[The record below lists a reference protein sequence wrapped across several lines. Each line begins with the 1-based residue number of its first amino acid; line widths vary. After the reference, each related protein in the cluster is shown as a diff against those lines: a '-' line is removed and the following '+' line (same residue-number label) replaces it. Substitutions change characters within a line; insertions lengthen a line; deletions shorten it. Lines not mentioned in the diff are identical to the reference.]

1 MSRFV
6 AVLCFVMFLHGSCC
20 YGFRIL
26 GLFPHP
32 GESHYQI
39 FQPIMQALAARGHE
53 VTVLSHFPDRANTTN
68 LRVLVIEEHTSL
80 LNVMDLAVFDNRRAY
95 NHFLEFFMLYDWGTQ
110 SCRKALGS
118 AALQH
123 LLASGETFDLVIT
136 ESFNTDCLL
145 AVAHRLN
152 APFIGLSSC
161 TLQPWHLDRV
171 GIPNFPSYIPTL
183 FMGYSEDMTFG
194 QRLANWITLQSFKFA
209 YKLFNDRTANSIV
222 AEHLGPGIPDVGEL
236 AKRTSLIMVN
246 THYSLSGTKPL
257 PPSVV
262 EIGGG
267 YLFSTHENTLDSK
280 LDPELREFLDS
291 ADNGVIYISWGS
303 MIRAE
308 TLPAAKR
315 DGILQALA
323 MQPQKVLWKW
333 ENETIP
339 NKPDNVFFRKW
350 MPQRDILCH
359 PKVRV
364 FMTHGGLLGS
374 SEAAYCGVPVIVTP
388 MYGDQFYNGASMEHR
403 GMGVV
408 LPYEEISKETV
419 HAALQ
424 KTLDASY
431 LTNAKRVSYAYRN
444 RPKNPLDTA
453 VWWAEH
459 VIKTGGA
466 PLTRSHSIHLPWYI
480 YHSLDVIATL
490 LVGLLTFL
498 GAWIWFLRR
507 IFGSGR
513 RKQPTNRDKVKK
525 N

>member
-1 MSRFV
+1 M
-6 AVLCFVMFLHGSCC
+6 
-20 YGFRIL
+20 
-26 GLFPHP
+26 
-32 GESHYQI
+32 
-39 FQPIMQALAARGHE
+39 
-53 VTVLSHFPDRANTTN
+53 N
-68 LRVLVIEEHTSL
+68 VI
-80 LNVMDLAVFDNRRAY
+80 VFDNRRPY

-308 TLPAAKR
+308 TLPSCQTRWDPPGTGHATTE
-315 DGILQALA
+315 GSL
-323 MQPQKVLWKW
+323 
-333 ENETIP
+333 E
-339 NKPDNVFFRKW
+339 
-350 MPQRDILCH
+350 RDILCH

-364 FMTHGGLLGS
+364 FMTHGGLL
-374 SEAAYCGVPVIVTP
+374 AAPRP
-388 MYGDQFYNGASMEHR
+388 
-403 GMGVV
+403 
-408 LPYEEISKETV
+408 PTV
-419 HAALQ
+419 E
-424 KTLDASY
+424 SPY

-507 IFGSGR
+507 IFSSGR